1 MNTGMEHRYQ
11 DHTGMS
17 RSQEKVFGI
26 SVFVALLVH
35 IAGAIGI
42 AFFDRSFFLQ
52 LTPVNLLLMFVLLVW
67 NERNRTKAWLVFFLI
82 AFSIGLI
89 TEIIGVNTALLFGH
103 YAYGNLLG
111 PKVAGVPLLIG
122 INWFCI
128 VCCSIQTIL
137 FLFPS
142 IDQKPLLASLFAATL
157 ATLFDWIMEPV
168 AMAMEYWH
176 WQQGTIPVYNYVC
189 WFLIAWLISWLY
201 FRVKPKSANRFARIL
216 ILVQVIFFLF
226 LRYTLH

>member
-1 MNTGMEHRYQ
+1 MNMKMDHQREK
-11 DHTGMS
+11 HTGNS
-17 RSQEKVFGI
+17 WSEGKIFGI
-26 SVFVALLVH
+26 SVFIALLVH

-42 AFFDRSFFLQ
+42 AYFNRSFFLQ
-52 LTPVNLLLMFVLLVW
+52 LTPVNLFLMFMLLVW
-67 NERNRTKAWLVFFLI
+67 NEKKHTKAWSIFLVI
-82 AFSIGLI
+82 AFFIGLI

-128 VCCSIQTIL
+128 VYCSLDTIM

-142 IDQKPLLASLFAATL
+142 VHQKPLLASLFAAIL

-168 AMAMEYWH
+168 AMAMEYWQ
-176 WQQGTIPVYNYVC
+176 WQQGIIPVYNYVC

-201 FRVKPKSANRFARIL
+201 FRIRKNAQNRFARIL
-216 ILVQVIFFLF
+216 ILVQVVFFLF
-226 LRYTLH
+226 LRYSLL